1 MPLAN
6 LIDLTI
12 TCMITVWSPGPNN
25 ILLLSTA
32 SRYGVKKNMPLMAG
46 IWTGATVVMTLCG
59 LLGQTLISVI
69 PGIQPVMKMI
79 GGAYLL
85 YLAWNTYKRQPPSA
99 AAEQKLPTYFMGF
112 FLQLVNAK
120 MIIHGITMFSS
131 YILPFVQTTP
141 MILLFVVYFVI
152 MGAIGNLL
160 WAFAGNVLTKVYNN
174 HYKLMNLVM
183 ALLLVWCALRI
194 LGLC

>member
-12 TCMITVWSPGPNN
+12 TCSITVWSPGPNN

-32 SRYGVKKNMPLMAG
+32 SRYGVRKNMPFMAG
-46 IWTGATVVMTLCG
+46 IWTGALLVMTLCG
-59 LLGQTLISVI
+59 LLGQTLITVI
-69 PGIQPVMKMI
+69 PGIQPVMKLI
-79 GGAYLL
+79 GTAYLL
-85 YLAWNTYKRQPPSA
+85 YLAWNTYKRQPPNA
-99 AAEQKLPTYFMGF
+99 ATEQKLPTYLMGF
-112 FLQLVNAK
+112 CLQLVNAK

-131 YILPFVQTTP
+131 YILPFTQSTP
-141 MILLFVVYFVI
+141 MIFVFVIYFVV

-160 WAFAGNVLTKVYNN
+160 WAFAGNALNKFYTE
-174 HYKLMNLVM
+174 HYKCMNLVM

-194 LGLC
+194 AGIC

>member
-32 SRYGVKKNMPLMAG
+32 SRYGVKKNMPFMAG

-99 AAEQKLPTYFMGF
+99 AADQKLPTYFMGF

-160 WAFAGNVLTKVYNN
+160 WAFAGNVLTKVYHD
-174 HYKLMNLVM
+174 HYKLMNLIM

-194 LGLC
+194 LGFC

>member
-25 ILLLSTA
+25 ILLLSTS
-32 SRYGVKKNMPLMAG
+32 SRYGVKKNMPFMAG

-85 YLAWNTYKRQPPSA
+85 YL
-99 AAEQKLPTYFMGF
+99 MGH
-112 FLQLVNAK
+112 Q
-120 MIIHGITMFSS
+120 S
-131 YILPFVQTTP
+131 Y
-141 MILLFVVYFVI
+141 MY
-152 MGAIGNLL
+152 
-160 WAFAGNVLTKVYNN
+160 
-174 HYKLMNLVM
+174 HH
-183 ALLLVWCALRI
+183 R
-194 LGLC
+194 

>member
-12 TCMITVWSPGPNN
+12 TCAITVWSPGPNN

-32 SRYGVKKNMPLMAG
+32 SRYGVRKNMPFMAG
-46 IWTGATVVMTLCG
+46 IWTGALLVMSLCG
-59 LLGQTLISVI
+59 LLGQTLITII
-69 PGIQPVMKMI
+69 PGIQPVMKAI

-85 YLAWNTYKRQPPSA
+85 YLAWNTYKRQPPN
-99 AAEQKLPTYFMGF
+99 AAEEQQLPTYLMGF
-112 FLQLVNAK
+112 CLQLVNAK

-141 MILLFVVYFVI
+141 MILLFAVYFMV
-152 MGAIGNLL
+152 MGAIGNLI
-160 WAFAGNVLTKVYNN
+160 WAFAGNILKQFYED
-174 HYKLMNLVM
+174 HYKIMNLVM

-194 LGLC
+194 LGIC

>member
-12 TCMITVWSPGPNN
+12 TCAITVWSPGPNN

-32 SRYGVKKNMPLMAG
+32 SRYGVRKNMPFMAG
-46 IWTGATVVMTLCG
+46 IWTGAFLIMTLCG
-59 LLGQTLISVI
+59 LLGQTLITVI
-69 PGIQPVMKMI
+69 PGIQPVMKLI
-79 GGAYLL
+79 GTAYLL
-85 YLAWNTYKRQPPSA
+85 YLAWNTYKRQPPNAS
-99 AAEQKLPTYFMGF
+99 AEQQLPTYLMGF
-112 FLQLVNAK
+112 SLQLVNAK

-141 MILLFVVYFVI
+141 MIFVFVIYFVV

-160 WAFAGNVLTKVYNN
+160 WAFAGNALNKLYTE
-174 HYKLMNLVM
+174 HYKIMNLVM

-194 LGLC
+194 AGIC

>member
-12 TCMITVWSPGPNN
+12 TCAITVWSPGPNN

-32 SRYGVKKNMPLMAG
+32 SRYGVRKNMPFMAG
-46 IWTGATVVMTLCG
+46 IWTGAFLIMTLCG
-59 LLGQTLISVI
+59 LLGQTLITVI
-69 PGIQPVMKMI
+69 PGIQPVMKLI
-79 GGAYLL
+79 GTAYLL
-85 YLAWNTYKRQPPSA
+85 YLAWNTYKRQPPNAS
-99 AAEQKLPTYFMGF
+99 AEQKLPTYLMGF
-112 FLQLVNAK
+112 SLQLVNAK

-131 YILPFVQTTP
+131 YILPFVQTPP
-141 MILLFVVYFVI
+141 MIFVFVIYFVV

-160 WAFAGNVLTKVYNN
+160 WAFAGNALNKLYTE
-174 HYKLMNLVM
+174 HYKIMNLVM

-194 LGLC
+194 AGIC

>member
-6 LIDLTI
+6 LMDLTL

-32 SRYGVKKNMPLMAG
+32 SRYGVRKNMPFMAG
-46 IWTGATVVMTLCG
+46 IWTGALLVMTLCG
-59 LLGQTLISVI
+59 LLGQTLLNII
-69 PGIQPVMKMI
+69 PGIQPVMKLI
-79 GGAYLL
+79 GAAYLL
-85 YLAWNTYKRQPPSA
+85 YLAWNTYKRQPPNA
-99 AAEQKLPTYFMGF
+99 ATEQKLPTYLMGF
-112 FLQLVNAK
+112 SLQLVNAK

-141 MILLFVVYFVI
+141 MILLFAVYFMV

-160 WAFAGNVLTKVYNN
+160 WAFAGNLLTRFYTE
-174 HYKLMNLVM
+174 HYKGMNLVM

-194 LGLC
+194 LGVC